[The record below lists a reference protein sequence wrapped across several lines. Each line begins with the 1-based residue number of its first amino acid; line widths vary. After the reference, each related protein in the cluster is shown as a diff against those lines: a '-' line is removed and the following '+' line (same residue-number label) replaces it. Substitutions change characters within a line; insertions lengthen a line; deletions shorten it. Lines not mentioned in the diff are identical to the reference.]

1 MHRSETQI
9 IEYVTDYA
17 DQAHAIQV
25 RKYTGDKYIVHP
37 VKVMETLRALHYD
50 VPVLCAALLHDV
62 LEDTAVSSGD
72 MAEALRVVM
81 DEQQVKK
88 TISLVVELT
97 DVFVKANYPGLN
109 RRSRKE
115 REANRLAGVSS
126 EAQSIKY
133 ADILDNVN
141 DLVSHDADFAK
152 KYLSEAKK
160 MLDVMTK
167 GNPVLRERAM
177 RMVEQSTRA
186 LRPQTLS

>member
-1 MHRSETQI
+1 MDRSEAQI

-17 DQAHAIQV
+17 DQAHAVQV
-25 RKYTGDKYIVHP
+25 RKYTGARYIVHP
-37 VKVMETLRALHYD
+37 VRVMETVRALHYD

-81 DEQQVKK
+81 DEHQVKK

-97 DVFVKANYPGLN
+97 DVFVKANYPDLN

-115 REANRLAGVSS
+115 KEANRLAGVSS

-152 KYLSEAKK
+152 KYLSEARK

-167 GNPVLRERAM
+167 GNSVLRERAM
-177 RMVEQSTRA
+177 RVVEQSMRA
-186 LRPQTLS
+186 LRPKTLS